1 MLIPKIIQLSMS
13 KQNPN
18 DAITQKFVLELN
30 AVLAIENA
38 GMERLHTRIQESRL
52 DEIKQQLQQHLH
64 ESTDHQKRLQKIIQ
78 DMGGEP
84 TQEKSGLP
92 LPVYPDIIWNMMSN
106 SMTKQEWELKRAE
119 EDLIVENAEA
129 VCYTMLIQ
137 KAKAGGD
144 MFYDTLESLSLNLKD
159 EQHMIDWINNNLPG
173 MLTRLWP
180 SMQTNH
186 SKDNSNDQ

>member
-1 MLIPKIIQLSMS
+1 MS
-13 KQNPN
+13 NQNQN

-30 AVLAIENA
+30 AILAIENA
-38 GMERLHTRIQESRL
+38 GTERLQARIQESRL
-52 DEIKQQLQQHLH
+52 NEIRQQLQKHLQ
-64 ESTDHQKRLQKIIQ
+64 ESTEHQKRLQKIIQ
-78 DMGGEP
+78 GIGGEP

-92 LPVYPDIIWNMMSN
+92 LPTYPGIIWKMMSN

-129 VCYTMLIQ
+129 VCYSILIQ

-144 MFYDTLESLSLNLKD
+144 LFSNTIEQLSLNLKD

-180 SMQTNH
+180 SIQQTQ
-186 SKDNSNDQ
+186 SKNNPEEHK